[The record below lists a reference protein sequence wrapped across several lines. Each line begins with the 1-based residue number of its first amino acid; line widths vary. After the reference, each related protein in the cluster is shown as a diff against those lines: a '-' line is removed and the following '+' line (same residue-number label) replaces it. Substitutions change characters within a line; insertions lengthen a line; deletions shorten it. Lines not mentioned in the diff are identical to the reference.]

1 MPDTAADEKWGANM
15 AQSYFI
21 WKGRDCRSMGINLRG
36 PVPIV
41 RPEERVQHVA
51 IPGRSGDL
59 TQTEGDNIYN
69 SYIQTVDMSVQGGFR
84 VREVYKWLRGEG
96 YVTFSGEP
104 DRRQKARIIGAV
116 TLTKISRNMDRWAG
130 TFQIYCEPL
139 KELLNHATTEITSS
153 GSTVV
158 NAGDVKSRPKITA
171 TASSTSMTITK
182 GGKTLTITGLTSSSQ
197 YIIDCEAGMVTN
209 AAGTENLTANSTGD
223 FPVLDV
229 GSNTITGSGW
239 SKLVFDRRERFL

>member
-1 MPDTAADEKWGANM
+1 MG
-15 AQSYFI
+15 QSYFI
-21 WKGRDCRSMGINLRG
+21 WKNKDCRSMGVWLQG

-41 RPEERVQHVA
+41 RPEERVNHVE

-59 TQTEGDNIYN
+59 TELEGAEVYN
-69 SYIQTVDMSVQGGFR
+69 SYIQTATILVKGGFH
-84 VREVYKWLRGEG
+84 VRDVYNWLKGSDF
-96 YVTFSGEP
+96 VTFSGER
-104 DRRQKARIIGAV
+104 DRKQKARIIGAV

-139 KELLNHATTEITSS
+139 KELLNPATTEITSS
-153 GSTVV
+153 GSTVL

-171 TASSTSMTITK
+171 TASGTSIVITK
-182 GGKTLTITGLTSSSQ
+182 GVKTLTITGLTASNQ

-209 AAGTENLTANSTGD
+209 AAGTENLTANSTGE
-223 FPVLDV
+223 FPVLDT
-229 GSNTITGSGW
+229 GINTITGSGW

>member
-1 MPDTAADEKWGANM
+1 MG
-15 AQSYFI
+15 QSFFI
-21 WKGRDCRSMGINLRG
+21 WKNADCRSMGIWL
-36 PVPIV
+36 PAPPQIV
-41 RPEERVQHVA
+41 RGEERVSHVT
-51 IPGRSGDL
+51 IPGRAGEL
-59 TQTEGDNIYN
+59 TLTEGESIFQ
-69 SYIQTVDMSVQGGFR
+69 SYIQTVTIQMRGAYR
-84 VREVYKWLRGEG
+84 IREVMNWLKGSG
-96 YVTFSGEP
+96 YVTFGGEP
-104 DRRQKARIIGAV
+104 DRRQKARVIGAV
-116 TLTKISRNMDRWAG
+116 SMNRHSKNTDWWTG
-130 TFQIYCEPL
+130 EVQFYCEPL
-139 KELLNHATTEITSS
+139 KELLNPATTEITSS
-153 GSTVV
+153 GSAVV

-171 TASSTSMTITK
+171 TASGTSMTITI

>member
-1 MPDTAADEKWGANM
+1 MG
-15 AQSYFI
+15 QSFFI
-21 WKGRDCRSMGINLRG
+21 WKNADCRSMGIWI
-36 PVPIV
+36 PAPPQIV
-41 RPEERVQHVA
+41 RGEERVSHVT
-51 IPGRSGDL
+51 IPGRAGEL
-59 TQTEGDNIYN
+59 TLTEGENIFQ
-69 SYIQTVDMSVQGGFR
+69 SYIQTVTIQMRGAYR
-84 VREVYKWLRGEG
+84 IREVMNWLKGEG
-96 YVTFSGEP
+96 YVTFGGEP
-104 DRRQKARIIGAV
+104 DRRQKARVIGAV
-116 TLTKISRNMDRWAG
+116 SMNRHSKNTDWWTG
-130 TFQIYCEPL
+130 EVQFYCEPL
-139 KELLNHATTEITSS
+139 KELLNPTTTEITSS
-153 GSTVV
+153 GSAVV

-209 AAGTENLTANSTGD
+209 AAGTTNLTANSTGD